1 MIVQGAHS
9 TQKYGLAA
17 GKPLLN
23 ALKILRKGADD
34 FLAIDESFKAM
45 RRLAD
50 PMGADP
56 GIVIGEVGGAGAG
69 ALLAIMEDC
78 DQRLRF
84 SLALNEESIVLLFGT
99 KGDTDPESYA
109 GIINAGM
116 PGV

>member
-1 MIVQGAHS
+1 MPIRFPGSGSGA
-9 TQKYGLAA
+9 LARRAERPQPKPA
-17 GKPLLN
+17 GTVPPPADG
-23 ALKILRKGADD
+23 ALVKSLISGRTRDAVSL
-34 FLAIDESFKAM
+34 
-45 RRLAD
+45 
-50 PMGADP
+50 
-56 GIVIGEVGGAGAG
+56 G

-116 PGV
+116 LGV

>member
-1 MIVQGAHS
+1 MQC
-9 TQKYGLAA
+9 
-17 GKPLLN
+17 
-23 ALKILRKGADD
+23 RFD
-34 FLAIDESFKAM
+34 FLGQDLERWRGALNDPSQSRPAPS
-45 RRLAD
+45 RRRPTGQLVKSLISGRTRDA
-50 PMGADP
+50 
-56 GIVIGEVGGAGAG
+56 VSLG

-116 PGV
+116 LGV